1 MKQDFPFFEFEIE
14 QGVYEI
20 NDALK
25 SDAPIVH
32 EHIKDNIVV
41 HGKFE
46 TDDFDYKFD
55 NSDCKLRSSL
65 NQKDKMLHPLRQGLC
80 CKI

>member
-1 MKQDFPFFEFEIE
+1 MKQDFSFFEFEIE

-55 NSDCKLRSSL
+55 NSDCKVERSSL
-65 NQKDKMLHPLRQGLC
+65 NQKTKCHPFETEVVL
-80 CKI
+80 